1 MNLEFQQ
8 GDDTWK
14 RLRKRALGDLY
25 FFNSVILGYADLFPL
40 REETHLLAHIFM
52 DRKTGIP
59 ELDNAPFQLIMWPRE
74 CGKSSCGTIGS
85 ALQEACRNPEV
96 SILIANEKQET
107 AQDFIAA
114 IKWHIESNNLL
125 RALFPEIIPPD
136 FNKTT
141 WSATRA
147 TVNRTRGRPES
158 TFDCTGVGG
167 TKVGKHFDRV
177 ICDDLVAKN
186 AMENARSGDWSIMH
200 QINRWVNQLPP
211 LLSAAA
217 KPFPWIRF
225 IGTNWWAGDSYEH
238 IEDTFTYGAPIK
250 YLSDG
255 TMYRGNAYRFTVTT
269 STGRKISRMAYVAGD
284 LAVLR
289 ISGIENGKPVF
300 PEIWSEERMEKQRQ
314 MDPEFFACNIL
325 NSPTAAEVRVFQDD
339 WLRYWRFVDDGH
351 MIVYKKDDGGS
362 KFVKVNELYKLIT
375 VDPAFSSGE
384 EGARSAIVVL
394 GVDMET
400 SKMLVLETLAQRA
413 DPKDT
418 VVDVVNAASRWDV
431 SRVYIEL
438 AGQQL
443 SFIQWVER
451 EAAARGRPLHVEQ
464 LKPGGRNKDLRIE
477 SLVIPFKNGDLFVHA
492 SQAALIDDEYR
503 KYRPGAKKRDVLDA
517 LAYAV
522 EVCPK
527 PHMRDGASAKQRSK
541 QQLESFRHRYR
552 SRYAKAPA

>member
-1 MNLEFQQ
+1 MT
-8 GDDTWK
+8 GKKDDDDDDWK
-14 RLRKRALGDLY
+14 KLRKRAKNDLF
-25 FFNSVILGYADLFPL
+25 FFNSVILGYADHFPL
-40 REETHLLAHIFM
+40 QEETHLLPHLFM

-59 ELDNAPFQLIMWPRE
+59 ELDKAPMQLVMWPRE

-85 ALQEACRNPEV
+85 AIQEACRDPDTA
-96 SILIANEKQET
+96 ILIANEKQET
-107 AQDFIAA
+107 AQDFIGQ
-114 IKWHIESNNLL
+114 IEWHFEANELL

-147 TVNRTRGRPES
+147 TIQRKTNRPEP

-167 TKVGKHFDRV
+167 TKVGKHYPRI
-177 ICDDLVAKN
+177 ICDDLIAKN
-186 AMENARSGDWSIMH
+186 AMEIAKSGNWSIMH
-200 QINRWVNQLPP
+200 QTNRWINQLQP
-211 LLSAAA
+211 LLSASA
-217 KPFPWIRF
+217 KPFPWVRF

-238 IEDTFTYGAPIK
+238 IEETFSYGEKP
-250 YLSDG
+250 
-255 TMYRGNAYRFTVTT
+255 RRFRISVTT
-269 STGRKISRMAYVAGD
+269 STGKKVSREAYVAGD

-289 ISGIENGKPVF
+289 IAGIEEGKAVF
-300 PEIWSEERMEKQRQ
+300 PEIWSMDRMDKQRQ
-314 MDPEFFACNIL
+314 NDPEFFACNIL
-325 NSPTAAEVRVFQDD
+325 NSPTSAEIRVFQDD
-339 WLRYWRFVDDGH
+339 WLRYWRFTDKGET
-351 MIVYKKDDGGS
+351 IVYKLEDGRS
-362 KFVKVNELYKLIT
+362 HFTKTSQLYKLIT

-400 SKMLVLETLAQRA
+400 SKMLVLETLAQHA

-418 VVDVVNAASRWDV
+418 VVDVVNAAERWGV

-451 EAAARGRPLHVEQ
+451 EAAMRGKPVAIEH

-477 SLVIPFKNGDLFVHA
+477 SLVIPFKNGDLYLHPN
-492 SQAALIDDEYR
+492 QAVLIDDEYR
-503 KYRPGAKKRDVLDA
+503 KYRPGARKRDVLDA

-527 PHMRDGASAKQRSK
+527 PRIHSGESAKDRSK
-541 QQLESFRHRYR
+541 NQLDSFRSRYK
-552 SRYAKAPA
+552 SRYAKTTV

>member
-1 MNLEFQQ
+1 VTALSFEQ
-8 GDDTWK
+8 GDESWK
-14 RLRKRALGDLY
+14 KLRRRAKSDLF
-25 FFNSVILGYADLFPL
+25 FFNSVILGYADLFPM
-40 REETHLLAHIFM
+40 REETHLAPHVFM

-59 ELDNAPFQLIMWPRE
+59 ELDLAPFQLIMWPRE

-85 ALQEACRNPEV
+85 ALQEACRNPDV
-96 SILIANEKQET
+96 SILIVNEKQET
-107 AQDFIAA
+107 AQDFIAS
-114 IKWHIESNNLL
+114 IKWHIESNQLL
-125 RALFPEIIPPD
+125 RSLFPEIIPPD

-167 TKVGKHFDRV
+167 TKVGKHFDR
-177 ICDDLVAKN
+177 ILCDDLVAKN

-200 QINRWVNQLPP
+200 QINRFVNQLPP
-211 LLSAAA
+211 LLSASA
-217 KPFPWIRF
+217 KPWPWIRF

-238 IEDTFTYGAPIK
+238 IEESLTYGEKP
-250 YLSDG
+250 
-255 TMYRGNAYRFTVTT
+255 RRFRFSTTT
-269 STGRKISRMAYVAGD
+269 STGRRVSREAYVAGD

-289 ISGIENGKPVF
+289 IAGIEDGKPVF
-300 PEIWSEERMEKQRQ
+300 PEIWSMDRMDKLRQ
-314 MDPEFFACNIL
+314 VDPEFFACNIL
-325 NSPTAAEVRVFQDD
+325 NSPTAAEVRVFQDE
-339 WLRYWRFVDDGH
+339 WLRYWRFVDNDQL
-351 MIVYKKDDGGS
+351 ITYKKDDGGS
-362 KFVKVNELYKLIT
+362 KFVKVSELYKLIT

-418 VVDVVNAASRWDV
+418 VVDVVNAASRWGV
-431 SRVYIEL
+431 SKVYIEL

-451 EAAARGRPLHVEQ
+451 EAATRGTPIHVEQ

-477 SLVIPFKNGDLFVHA
+477 SLVIPFKNADLFVHA
-492 SQAALIDDEYR
+492 SQSVLIDDEYR
-503 KYRPGAKKRDVLDA
+503 KYRPGARKRDVLDA

-522 EVCPK
+522 EVAPK
-527 PHMRDGASAKQRSK
+527 PHLRDGTNAKQRSQ
-541 QQLESFRHRYR
+541 QQLENFRQRYKKRFRR
-552 SRYAKAPA
+552 SYAKAEA